1 MTCKTVG
8 KQSLQ
13 YRKDIDGLRA
23 LAILAVVFY
32 HFGFLPAGF
41 LGVDVFFVI
50 SGFLITGIVATWHA
64 DGSFSFRRFYLNR
77 ARRLVPAYVVV
88 LGLSAIFAFAL
99 FTPPHLLG
107 FAEALPWAS
116 LFLSNIHFLGQTDY
130 FAQAAEFQPLLHTW
144 SLAVEWQFYLIWPAV
159 LFLGLRFLP
168 KWLIYGCGIGALL
181 VSVGMAELFKD
192 SASSFYATP
201 FRVFEFL
208 IGAAAW
214 TINQRMTFS
223 RTTNTIGAG
232 LGTIGVVLSLVWLGR
247 FEQNP
252 SALTLVP
259 CLSVG
264 ALLVFRSGLTDRLL
278 CLSPMVWI
286 GKISYS
292 LYLIHWPALV
302 FARYATFDQLGQV
315 GLLVLILICVLLAAA
330 SYIWVERPFRNTA
343 TRRSRVPDLGLAG
356 LTTAAVAG
364 LVGLGQLLS
373 WNGGWVDR
381 FPEDR
386 IARSQSV
393 IEAGQETIRAN
404 LADETPKAFRGDGGM
419 KILVLGD
426 SHAIDLAHALSR
438 SERAVKQADLVQ
450 FRWDDVCYGERNKSF
465 GAQLLERFRAVTPNT
480 VCENETSALLESK
493 LLANADIVIL
503 ANAWTA
509 DTVPL
514 IPQGLMK
521 LNAVT
526 DASVLIAG
534 LKKLPFSPDVLFLL
548 ADEPS
553 DLNRRMQSFDN
564 RETEQIN
571 DGIRAHARAGNVGY
585 LDLMDHICPDEA
597 GACGVLGPNGE
608 ILFIDDNHWSRRGHT
623 QYGPVIMTSLLEKL
637 ADSRVGRATGN

>member
-1 MTCKTVG
+1 M
-8 KQSLQ
+8 Q

-64 DGSFSFRRFYLNR
+64 EGSFSFRRFYLNR
-77 ARRLVPAYVVV
+77 ARRLVPAYVMV
-88 LGLSAIFAFAL
+88 LALSAIFAFVL

-116 LFLSNIHFLGQTDY
+116 LFLTNVHFLGQTDY

-159 LFLGLRFLP
+159 LVLALRFLP
-168 KWLIYGCGIGALL
+168 KWLVYTLGLGALL

-214 TINQRMTFS
+214 PISQRVQFS
-223 RTTNTIGAG
+223 RTANAIGAG
-232 LGTIGVVLSLVWLGR
+232 LGILGVVLSLVWIGR

-252 SALTLVP
+252 SALTLAP

-264 ALLVFRSGLTDRLL
+264 ALLLFRAGATDWLL
-278 CLSPMVWI
+278 CWSPMVWI

-292 LYLIHWPALV
+292 LYLIHWPVLV
-302 FARYATFDQLGQV
+302 FARYATFDQLDTA
-315 GLLVLILICVLLAAA
+315 GLLLLIAVCVLLSAV
-330 SYIWVERPFRNTA
+330 SYTWVERPFRNTS
-343 TRRSRVPDLGLAG
+343 TRRSRMPDVGLVG
-356 LTTAAVAG
+356 LTAVSVAG
-364 LVGLGQLLS
+364 LVGLGNLLT
-373 WNGGWVDR
+373 WNSGWIAR

-393 IEAGQETIRAN
+393 IAAGQETIREN
-404 LADETPKAFRGDGGM
+404 LADETPKAFRGDRGTR
-419 KILVLGD
+419 ILVLGD
-426 SHAIDLAHALSR
+426 SHAIDLAHALTHSKE
-438 SERAVKQADLVQ
+438 SENRIELVQ
-450 FRWDDVCYGERNKSF
+450 FRWDDVCYGERSKSF
-465 GAQLLERFRAVTPNT
+465 GAQLLAGLRTVTPNT
-480 VCENETSALLESK
+480 VCEKETTALLDSALL
-493 LLANADIVIL
+493 ADADVVIL
-503 ANAWTA
+503 ANAWVA

-514 IPQGLMK
+514 VPQGLAK
-521 LNAVT
+521 LEAAT
-526 DASVLIAG
+526 DASVVIAG

-548 ADEPS
+548 TDEPD

-564 RETEQIN
+564 RETAQIN
-571 DGIRAHARAGNVGY
+571 HAIRAFARANGVGF
-585 LDLMDHICPDEA
+585 LDLMGHICPA
-597 GACGVLGPNGE
+597 GAEACGVLAGDGD
-608 ILFIDDNHWSRRGHT
+608 ILFIDDNHWSRRGHNH
-623 QYGPVIMTSLLEKL
+623 YGPAIMTSLLEQI
-637 ADSRVGRATGN
+637 TGVPAAGAAGN